1 MSAANFGDVEFVVR
15 TMAQTAVDNEKYFG
29 DLDAVVGDGDFGYS
43 MSRGFEKVIEN
54 WDTFDRT
61 DIGTFL
67 KKVAIVITSRI
78 GGTSGPIWGTAFLRA
93 GTTAGDSNELSRED
107 VVAMLRRELV
117 GQFPFFFSYT
127 VLLPVRDAILYLLP
141 QSSNRYSTVFWWGDA
156 AAIVLALSIVFEISW
171 HFMRSY
177 PFLRLFL
184 RVLWISAVVAFA
196 VALTMLLWTKGPV
209 GTDLAL
215 EWIILTERSARF
227 LQVCLLIVAIALMSR
242 LGLTWQNYSVGIA
255 AGFGVYAALD
265 LALLELRAHLHAV
278 TVTAFVLMRS
288 AAYNLGVAIWAF
300 YFLRPQGGKPVG
312 SLPGTDLANWNNAL
326 TEHVNKWYRH

>member
-1 MSAANFGDVEFVVR
+1 MNFSRLATSVLWFVPLA
-15 TMAQTAVDNEKYFG
+15 MQC
-29 DLDAVVGDGDFGYS
+29 
-43 MSRGFEKVIEN
+43 
-54 WDTFDRT
+54 
-61 DIGTFL
+61 
-67 KKVAIVITSRI
+67 AIALV
-78 GGTSGPIWGTAFLRA
+78 
-93 GTTAGDSNELSRED
+93 
-107 VVAMLRRELV
+107 MLRRGLV

-127 VLLPVRDAILYLLP
+127 VLLPARDAILYFLP
-141 QSSNRYSTVFWWGDA
+141 QSGNRYSTVFWWGEA
-156 AAIVLALSIVFEISW
+156 AAIVLALGVVFEISW
-171 HFMRSY
+171 HFIRPY

-184 RVLWISAVVAFA
+184 RVLWISAVVAA
-196 VALTMLLWTKGPV
+196 AAALAMLLWTKGPA

-278 TVTAFVLMRS
+278 TDTAFVLMRS
-288 AAYNLGVAIWAF
+288 AAYNLGVAIWTF

-312 SLPGTDLANWNNAL
+312 GLPGTDLANWNDAL